1 MWDPNTMIVLADPTT
16 EYNGIT
22 LVNDH
27 TDYLES
33 DDYVQIHN
41 YMASSPLIW
50 DPPDDGNEPLPPPEP
65 PDPDLE

>member
-1 MWDPNTMIVLADPTT
+1 MITLTKTYRLMWDPNTMIVLADPTT

-33 DDYVQIHN
+33 DEYKDISDYMKV
-41 YMASSPLIW
+41 APLIW
-50 DPPDDGNEPLPPPEP
+50 SQPTDDEPGSE
-65 PDPDLE
+65 